1 MIHTMWRSVDDYM
14 VMYLIIGK
22 KDDAMR
28 NNPTLKYGPFFV
40 FLAFSDTL
48 GFEGGLEVKT

>member
-1 MIHTMWRSVDDYM
+1 MIHTMWRSADDYM

-22 KDDAMR
+22 KDEALS
-28 NNPTLKYGPFFV
+28 NNPTLMYRPFFV

>member
-22 KDDAMR
+22 KGEAMR
-28 NNPTLKYGPFFV
+28 NNPTLKYGPSFV
-40 FLAFSDTL
+40 FPAIKGTHD
-48 GFEGGLEVKT
+48 FEGVLEVKT

>member
-22 KDDAMR
+22 KDEAMR
-28 NNPTLKYGPFFV
+28 NNPTLKYGPSFV
-40 FLAFSDTL
+40 FPAITGTHD
-48 GFEGGLEVKT
+48 FEGVLEVKP

>member
-22 KDDAMR
+22 KDEAMR
-28 NNPTLKYGPFFV
+28 NNPTLMYGPSFV
-40 FLAFSDTL
+40 LL
-48 GFEGGLEVKT
+48 GVTGTHNFEGVFEVKP

>member
-14 VMYLIIGK
+14 VMYLILGK
-22 KDDAMR
+22 KDEALR
-28 NNPTLKYGPFFV
+28 NNPTLMYRPFFV

-48 GFEGGLEVKT
+48 GFEGGLGVKT